1 MNPSRPPS
9 AFSRFAARLA
19 RSRTDTTR
27 KFALVLAALL
37 LITDHAWP
45 RTGLL
50 LTFLNTLGL
59 ILVGIGTLGRVWAAM
74 YISGYK
80 EQALVTEGAY
90 SIVRNPL
97 YLFSFIGAVGV
108 GCATGSLVL
117 IGLLI
122 LGFFLYYPLTTLD
135 EEQHLAALHGQ
146 AYTDYLHRTPR
157 FIPNFALFHE
167 GETYPVNTRTYRR
180 AFLDA
185 VWFVWIYALLQLL
198 DRLHAAGL
206 LPALLRIP

>member
-9 AFSRFAARLA
+9 AFSRFAGCLA

-27 KFALVLAALL
+27 KFALVLVALL

-45 RTGLL
+45 QTGLFL
-50 LTFLNTLGL
+50 AFLNTLGL
-59 ILVGIGTLGRVWAAM
+59 ILVGIGALGRVWAAM

-97 YLFSFIGAVGV
+97 YLFSFIGAVGL
-108 GCATGSLVL
+108 GCATGSLV
-117 IGLLI
+117 ITGLLI

-157 FIPNFALFHE
+157 FIPKFALFHE
-167 GETYPVNTRTYRR
+167 GETYLVNTRTYRR
-180 AFLDA
+180 TFLDA
-185 VWFVWIYALLQLL
+185 VWFVWIYALLQLF
-198 DRLHAAGL
+198 DRFHAAGL